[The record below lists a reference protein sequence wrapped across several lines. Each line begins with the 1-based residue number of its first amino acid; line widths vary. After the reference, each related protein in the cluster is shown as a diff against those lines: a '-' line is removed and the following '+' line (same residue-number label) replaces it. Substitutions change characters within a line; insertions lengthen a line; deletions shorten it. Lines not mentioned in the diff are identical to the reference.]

1 MRVRAYDGI
10 AARHAATMMR
20 VSERTVRA
28 ARRKLGLDEEF
39 GAYRSE
45 PTEEQVDRMMRGNR
59 SSNGL
64 Q

>member
-1 MRVRAYDGI
+1 VRVRLYDGI
-10 AARHAATMMR
+10 AASHAATMMR
-20 VSERTVRA
+20 VSERTVREV
-28 ARRKLGLDEEF
+28 RTKLGLDPEF
-39 GAYRSE
+39 GGHRSE